1 MVEEVDSDDADIVMP
16 ELDEIDC
23 NKFLEV
29 QKIIKG
35 HYIIIIL
42 KCLCLEKWMNSNWIS
57 IMYAI
62 WF

>member
-42 KCLCLEKWMNSNWIS
+42 KCLCLEKWMNSN
-57 IMYAI
+57 
-62 WF
+62 